1 MQLMKN
7 LKLKVQKSIKK
18 ICKFF
23 KSKKPVLRDVIESVD
38 IDEGKVTM
46 LVGVDEPEFETLGL
60 EILFEEKKITK
71 CLLTRR
77 CKSHEALSSKNV
89 DMRCSYLVLA

>member
-18 ICKFF
+18 ICKLL
-23 KSKKPVLRDVIESVD
+23 KSKKLVLREVIESVD
-38 IDEGKVTM
+38 TDEGKVTM

-60 EILFEEKKITK
+60 DILFEEKKITK

-77 CKSHEALSSKNV
+77 CKSYDVLSSKNV
-89 DMRCSYLVLA
+89 DMRCSFMVLA